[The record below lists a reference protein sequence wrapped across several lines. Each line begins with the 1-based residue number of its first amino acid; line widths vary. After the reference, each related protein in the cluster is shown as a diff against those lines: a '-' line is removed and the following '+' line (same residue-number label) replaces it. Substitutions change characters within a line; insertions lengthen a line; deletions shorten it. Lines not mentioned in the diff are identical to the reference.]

1 MLPTLTPT
9 AIDLEPGKAVMKF
22 HYTPLPDAGEPLV
35 KRLGMYPRVPDFTWD
50 FLRWLGRWLVV
61 LLFRL
66 QYRLEVQ
73 GIVPE
78 GEKIALVANHQSH
91 LDTPTVLAALPG
103 SRRRKLCVLAAE
115 DYFFQRVDRAL
126 AASLL
131 CQAVAFNRNVHMT
144 LRDWLTRL
152 RDAQAG
158 WMLLYPSG
166 SRKATELQAGLLKL
180 LLRTGWTVVPVRLE
194 GTGEAWGIDQKFWQP
209 FQTLRVTFLEPYGS
223 SDVEGLMQR
232 LEQELARPQ

>member
-1 MLPTLTPT
+1 
-9 AIDLEPGKAVMKF
+9 MKF
-22 HYTPLPDAGEPLV
+22 HYTPLPDVGKPLV
-35 KRLGMYPRVPDFTWD
+35 QRLGMYPRVPDFTWD
-50 FLRWLGRWLVV
+50 FLRWLGRWVVV

-73 GIVPE
+73 GEMPE

-103 SRRRKLCVLAAE
+103 ARRRKLCVLAAE

-131 CQAVAFNRNVHMT
+131 CQAVAFDRNLKIT

-152 RDAQAG
+152 RDTTTG

-166 SRKATELQAGLLKL
+166 SRKATEIQAGFLKL
-180 LLRTGWTVVPVRLE
+180 LLKTGWTIVPVYIE
-194 GTGEAWGIDQKFWQP
+194 GTGDAWGIDQPLWTP
-209 FQTLRVTFLEPYGS
+209 FRPLRVTFLKPYTS
-223 SDVEGLMQR
+223 LDVNGLMQR
-232 LEQELARPQ
+232 LRQELCHHAQRPSSSSTSAIERD